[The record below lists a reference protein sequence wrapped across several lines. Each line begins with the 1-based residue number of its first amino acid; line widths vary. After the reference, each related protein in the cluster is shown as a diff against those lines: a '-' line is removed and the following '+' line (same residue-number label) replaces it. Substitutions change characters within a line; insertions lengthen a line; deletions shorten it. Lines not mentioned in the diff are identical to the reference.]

1 MSSTLLIAMVIA
13 IAGGVIFGLSG
24 FGFGLTTVPILLLLY
39 PPATVTALVVIVSL
53 STGWVVLV
61 GAWRSVQLRTV
72 LALAPGATIG
82 VVLGTMLIRTVDP
95 AVVKLIA
102 GSAVVLFALSLL
114 RGWKVNAVHHPLAAP
129 LAGVA
134 SGTLN
139 TSTGMSGPPV
149 VLLFTSREYNM
160 QAFRSSIMVYFYY
173 VNLLGISL
181 LIQQGIVG
189 RTQLAVV
196 LQLLPA
202 AIVGGVIGRRLV
214 WRFSPAQF
222 RALTTVMLLVTGSI
236 GIVTSMRSLLG

>member
-1 MSSTLLIAMVIA
+1 MSATLLIAMGIA
-13 IAGGVIFGLSG
+13 VFGGVIFGLSG
-24 FGFGLTTVPILLLLY
+24 FGFGLTTVPVLLLVY
-39 PPATVTALVVIVSL
+39 PPATVTALVVTVSL
-53 STGWVVLV
+53 TTGWLVLV
-61 GAWRSVQLRTV
+61 GAWRSVNLRTV

-82 VVLGTMLIRTVDP
+82 VVLGTLLIRTVEP
-95 AVVKLIA
+95 AVIKLIA
-102 GSAVVLFALSLL
+102 GTAVVLFALSLL

-149 VLLFTSREYNM
+149 VLLFTTRDYDM
-160 QAFRSSIMVYFYY
+160 RAFRSSIMAYFYY
-173 VNLLGISL
+173 VNILGLSL

-189 RTQLAVV
+189 RAQLVVV

-202 AIVGGVIGRRLV
+202 AIAGGFVGRRLLR
-214 WRFSPAQF
+214 RFSQAQF
-222 RALTTVMLLVTGSI
+222 RMLTTGMLLASGTI